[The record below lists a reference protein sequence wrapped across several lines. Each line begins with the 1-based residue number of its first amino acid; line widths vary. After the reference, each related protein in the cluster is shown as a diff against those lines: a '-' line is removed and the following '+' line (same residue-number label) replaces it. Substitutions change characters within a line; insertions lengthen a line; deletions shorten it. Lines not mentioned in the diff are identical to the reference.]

1 MKVSYKK
8 LWKRLIDSNLNKSD
22 LQKITGLSSRSIA
35 KLGRSE
41 NMTTDS
47 LVKICEALHCDICD
61 IIGLEEEEENGSSP
75 MDSPVT
81 SVNFKINSF
90 FAGIGGFDLAF
101 ERHGFKTQFLCEIN
115 SYCNSVL
122 SSHWP
127 DVQKANDI
135 CKLDPNTLPKAE
147 VWCGGFP
154 CQDISVA
161 RGASQ
166 RLGLDGARS
175 GLFYQYA
182 RLLDVCKPEVV
193 IIENV
198 AGLFNS
204 NGGRDFGVIIQ
215 RMTSMGYA
223 VAWRLLNSRYF
234 GVPQSRPRVY
244 MCCWHMNPHKAIE
257 AMFDPQGAFVPE
269 NERLDFIEQ
278 STPHGQYPIVPRV
291 SFCLAATSGRHTGTD
306 WSRTY
311 VVCKDGVRRMTPI
324 EYERLQGFPDL
335 WTLPS
340 SYTNDDDTDTLR
352 YTAIGNAVSVP
363 VVEWLAQR
371 IHNLLLVSDRDFD
384 ISEDFVAGYRDF
396 AKSTWTSQKLSD
408 IDFMDAKQTF
418 KWQKAGLAWNDRFI
432 EAKTHP
438 TPSEPVLS
446 SLYDVMETGN
456 VGKRYYLTPN
466 AAEGILRRVDT
477 QGRKLFSPLYDALK
491 RESLKK

>member
-1 MKVSYKK
+1 MKVCYKK

-22 LQKITGLSSRSIA
+22 LQRMTGLSSRSIA
-35 KLGRSE
+35 KLGRNE

-47 LVKICEALHCDICD
+47 LTKICEALHCDICD
-61 IIGLEEEEENGSSP
+61 IVGLEEEEHEAASLTQEPSK
-75 MDSPVT
+75 SI
-81 SVNFKINSF
+81 FKINSF
-90 FAGIGGFDLAF
+90 FAGIGGFDIAF

-115 SYCNSVL
+115 SYCNAVL

-135 CKLDPNTLPKAE
+135 CKLDPETLPKAE

-182 RLLDVCKPEVV
+182 RLLEVCKPEVV

-204 NGGRDFGVIIQ
+204 NGGRDFGVILQ
-215 RMTSMGYA
+215 RMSSMGYA

-244 MCCWHMNPHKAIE
+244 MCCWHMKAHKAIE
-257 AMFDPQGAFVPE
+257 TMFDSQGAFSPE

-278 STPHGQYPIVPRV
+278 STPPGQFPVVPRV

-363 VVEWLAQR
+363 VVEWIARR
-371 IHNLLLVSDRDFD
+371 IHEHLTDAKVASVSPSDYIKSFRDF
-384 ISEDFVAGYRDF
+384 E
-396 AKSTWTSQKLSD
+396 KSNWSSRKLSE
-408 IDFMDAKQTF
+408 IDFMDASQTF
-418 KWQKAGLAWNDRFI
+418 KWQKAGVAWDDRFI

-438 TPSEPVLS
+438 TPARPIES

-456 VGKRYYLTPN
+456 VGRRYYLTPN
-466 AAEGILRRVDT
+466 AAEGILRRVDN
-477 QGRKLFSPLYDALK
+477 QGRKLFSPLYAALK
-491 RESLKK
+491 KESLKK